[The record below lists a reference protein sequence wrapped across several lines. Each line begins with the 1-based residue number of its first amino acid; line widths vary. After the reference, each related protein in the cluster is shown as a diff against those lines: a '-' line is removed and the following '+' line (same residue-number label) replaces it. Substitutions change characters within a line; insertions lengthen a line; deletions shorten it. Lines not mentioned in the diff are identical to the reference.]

1 MNDLICLTAFDS
13 MLLPKSQPAPET
25 EHENESEPGHE
36 HFTLIKF
43 NYIFCWA
50 FEAEVPAVG

>member
-1 MNDLICLTAFDS
+1 